1 MERKNENTQ
10 PVTRTQ
16 THEKKKDTDTIALY
30 TDRTFCLWSTVCSWC
45 CFIFVLFPLIF
56 FVSSDLLLFL
66 LFLLLS
72 LILLS
77 LFFFFFFFFFFYY
90 YYYYYYH
97 CFFFL
102 FLFPMFVLCKYS
114 FAKLISAAQEFNIFV
129 RT

>member
-30 TDRTFCLWSTVCSWC
+30 TDRTFCLWSIVCSWC

-72 LILLS
+72 HFTFPLL
-77 LFFFFFFFFFFYY
+77 LLLLLLLLPLLT
-90 YYYYYYH
+90 
-97 CFFFL
+97 L
-102 FLFPMFVLCKYS
+102 FLL
-114 FAKLISAAQEFNIFV
+114 LIPLPDV
-129 RT
+129 RTL